1 MILKENI
8 YTWYVIYRS
17 SVEGGVFTWKE
28 LTSLKRDKEKE
39 SMVLEREWRLSLEE
53 IYYRDVDKKAEKDC
67 HHKAA

>member
-53 IYYRDVDKKAEKDC
+53 IY
-67 HHKAA
+67 